1 MIDDESTNTARKA
14 EKVQTS
20 PQTKAK
26 TEPAALRLG
35 MPWEE
40 FGVGYY
46 LPTPPAADCRAAP
59 DNEAL
64 GSAKARTGVNRHPA
78 STASQGDAL
87 ICRERRSDGSGESRM
102 REICT
107 SGLTSGDWKRSVRLG
122 MRHRRMAKAA
132 GQRQLPQA
140 LRYRASRRLYRS
152 RCVAGYASE

>member
-1 MIDDESTNTARKA
+1 VIDDESTNTARKA

-26 TEPAALRLG
+26 TEPVARRLEMLR
-35 MPWEE
+35 EE
-40 FGVGYY
+40 FGGA
-46 LPTPPAADCRAAP
+46 LSPLTPPTADCRAAL

-64 GSAKARTGVNRHPA
+64 GSAKARTRVDRHAA
-78 STASQGDAL
+78 STASQGDAS
-87 ICRERRSDGSGESRM
+87 ICRERRSDGPGESRM

-132 GQRQLPQA
+132 GQRQLPHA
-140 LRYRASRRLYRS
+140 
-152 RCVAGYASE
+152 